1 MALPQAVQQQIDQAE
16 TLQQQLYGNG
26 ETAEV
31 KTDQP
36 VAETPV
42 EEASNVVELSRA
54 EPVKAVETPR
64 ADSRENDAEYWK
76 SRFSTMQGK
85 FNAEVP
91 QLYQQVKEQNQRIAE
106 LAAQLQARDER
117 PAPTDDA
124 LVTSKDEEDYGADLI
139 DMTRRVARETVSKE
153 IAKAMAELRKDV
165 GSVREHVGQVSDQVA
180 QTSAEKFW
188 TGVMNLVPD
197 WKAVDSDPA
206 WIDWLDTTPEFAE
219 DTYRTLAA
227 KAIQRGDAQK
237 IANLVARWRG
247 PNQTQQAPARSPAV
261 QSELQ
266 RQVTPSTQ
274 RSSTPP
280 PQGGKVWSVEEY
292 KAAMDVRNVQKF
304 GQKEA
309 DRLEAEANQA
319 VADGRV
325 RW

>member
-1 MALPQAVQQQIDQAE
+1 MALPAVVQQQIDQAE
-16 TLQQQLYGNG
+16 ALQAELYP
-26 ETAEV
+26 ESPASEEV
-31 KTDQP
+31 SAQP
-36 VAETPV
+36 VSEETQ
-42 EEASNVVELSRA
+42 SNVVQLPRTA
-54 EPVKAVETPR
+54 EPSQPVETPKPVSQEEDP
-64 ADSRENDAEYWK
+64 AYWRK
-76 SRFSTMQGK
+76 RFETVQGK
-85 FNAEVP
+85 LNSEMPALYA
-91 QLYQQVKEQNQRIAE
+91 QLKEQNQQIQHLSEQLNAREAE
-106 LAAQLQARDER
+106 PSRKADTAEIDLK
-117 PAPTDDA
+117 DA
-124 LVTSKDEEDYGADLI
+124 EDYGSDLI
-139 DMTRRVARETVSKE
+139 DMVNRKAEAIVAKE